1 MRLQKPGTDNRL
13 LVCGVKSIHLKKGD
27 FGIDGRLLFNAR
39 NNGVHLHISKYIFVK
54 RPVFASAPP
63 FRLYKLPIAA
73 QPLGLKG
80 LYKSAMDRRLAL

>member
-1 MRLQKPGTDNRL
+1 MRLQKLSTDNQL
-13 LVCGVKSIHLKKGD
+13 LVCGVRFVHSKKGV
-27 FGIDGRLLFNAR
+27 FWIDGRLLFNIG
-39 NNGVHLHISKYIFVK
+39 NNGVRLHISKYIFVK
-54 RPVFASAPP
+54 RTVFASAPP